1 MFQVKKIRGAD
12 EILVTNDAK
21 PEQVL
26 LLANINELSA
36 LHQAMGAYLDERKVG
51 EFIGSATAQN
61 MAREAGYEIPITTLV
76 NSCSRG
82 TIPGAHKKR
91 GRWYMPKSN
100 FEAWFA
106 EWKAKKE

>member
-36 LHQAMGAYLDERKVG
+36 LHQAMGAYLHDPRG
-51 EFIGSATAQN
+51 AQ
-61 MAREAGYEIPITTLV
+61 EAGALV
-76 NSCSRG
+76 H
-82 TIPGAHKKR
+82 AQ
-91 GRWYMPKSN
+91 
-100 FEAWFA
+100 E
-106 EWKAKKE
+106 